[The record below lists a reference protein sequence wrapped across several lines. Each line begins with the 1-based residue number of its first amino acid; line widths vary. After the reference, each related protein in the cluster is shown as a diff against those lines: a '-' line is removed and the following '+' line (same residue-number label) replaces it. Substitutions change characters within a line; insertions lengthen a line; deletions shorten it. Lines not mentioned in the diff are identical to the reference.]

1 MPERITHE
9 ILAEIV
15 GIAADAVICMDDL
28 QRITFFNQGAEK
40 IFGWTPEEIIGQRIE
55 VLIPE
60 RYRAHHEEQVAGFG
74 RSHVKAR
81 HMGERREIAGLRKNG
96 EEFPAEAAISQV
108 RQAQG
113 VIYAVVLRD
122 ISVRKKF
129 ERRQEFLAAA
139 GERLAAS
146 YDSGEVLDHIVELAV
161 PTLADGCIL
170 ENCVDGGYRA
180 GAVAHSD
187 PLVEK
192 TLRRITTSAARQSP
206 ANHPLSEVLRTRAS
220 VLIQTGAAASIAQAS
235 RNPSYIDGIR
245 AMNPQAALFL
255 PLVARG
261 QLIGV
266 LSLFR
271 STREFDRDDRGFADD
286 LGRLAALALD
296 NSRLLDAVR
305 GSLRAQEEMVGV
317 VSHDLRNP
325 VAAIRMLS
333 GALLRGSD
341 NTAPASKESL
351 ALIAE
356 AADQMDALIGDLLD
370 VTRLEAGMLAIAP
383 EAVDA
388 SVLLN
393 EALRT
398 LQPLMD
404 QKRIELAIRI
414 GANLPKVVA
423 DIERIQQALSNLIG
437 NAIKFTPTGGKVV
450 IEALADSDKVTVSIA
465 DTGIGI
471 SEEDLPRVFDRYWQS
486 TRTNRQ
492 GAGLG
497 LAIAKGIIESHGGN
511 LWLESRIGKGT
522 VAQFSLPVANAG
534 RTKHPD

>member
-81 HMGERREIAGLRKNG
+81 RMGERREIAGLRKNG

-129 ERRQEFLAAA
+129 ERRQEFRAAA
-139 GERLAAS
+139 GESLAAS

-296 NSRLLDAVR
+296 NSRLLDSVR
-305 GSLRAQEEMVGV
+305 GSLRAREEMVGV

-341 NTAPASKESL
+341 NSAPASKESL

-370 VTRLEAGMLAIAP
+370 VTRLEAGMLVIAP

-388 SVLLN
+388 SALLN

-534 RTKHPD
+534 RTKRPD

>member
-1 MPERITHE
+1 MPDRITHE

-15 GIAADAVICMDDL
+15 GIAADAVICMDEKQL
-28 QRITFFNQGAEK
+28 VTFFNQGAEK

-81 HMGERREIAGLRKNG
+81 RMGERKGISGLRKNG

-108 RQAQG
+108 RQAEG

-139 GERLAAS
+139 GERLASS
-146 YDSGEVLDHIVELAV
+146 YDSGEVLEDIVELAV

-170 ENCVDGGYRA
+170 ESRVEDGFRA

-187 PLVEK
+187 SRVDQVLQ
-192 TLRRITTSAARQSP
+192 RITASAVRNP
-206 ANHPLSEVLRTRAS
+206 AAGHPLCEVLRTRAP
-220 VLIQTGAAASIAQAS
+220 VLLQTGAVANIVDASTSAT
-235 RNPSYIDGIR
+235 YIDGIR
-245 AMNPQAALFL
+245 AMDPQAALFL

-261 QLIGV
+261 QFIGV
-266 LSLFR
+266 LCLFR
-271 STREFDRDDRGFADD
+271 SNGGFDADDRGFADD
-286 LGRLAALALD
+286 LARLAALALD

-305 GSLRAQEEMVGV
+305 GSLRDREEMVGV

-333 GALLRGSD
+333 SALLKGSD
-341 NTAPASKESL
+341 NTAPASREGLS
-351 ALIAE
+351 LIAE
-356 AADQMDALIGDLLD
+356 AANQMDALIGDLLD
-370 VTRLEAGMLAIAP
+370 ATRLEAGMLAIAP
-383 EAVDA
+383 EAVEVSA
-388 SVLLN
+388 LLT

-398 LQPLMD
+398 LQPLVEE
-404 QKRIELAIRI
+404 KRLDLELQI

-423 DIERIQQALSNLIG
+423 DSERIQQALSNLVG
-437 NAIKFTPTGGKVV
+437 NAIKFTPTGGKIVV
-450 IEALADSDKVTVSIA
+450 EALAGFEDVTVSVA

-497 LAIAKGIIESHGGN
+497 LAIAKGIIESHGGS
-511 LWLESRIGKGT
+511 LWLESRVGKGT
-522 VAQFSLPVANAG
+522 IAQFSLPVAAI
-534 RTKHPD
+534 RKKRPD

>member
-1 MPERITHE
+1 MPDRITHE

-15 GIAADAVICMDDL
+15 GIAADAVICMDER
-28 QRITFFNQGAEK
+28 QRVTFFNQGAEK

-74 RSHVKAR
+74 RSQVKAR
-81 HMGERREIAGLRKNG
+81 RMGERRGIAGLRKSG

-108 RQAQG
+108 RQADG

-122 ISVRKKF
+122 ITVRKNF

-146 YDSGEVLDHIVELAV
+146 YDSGEVLAHIVDLAV

-170 ENCVDGGYRA
+170 ESQVDSGYRA
-180 GAVAHSD
+180 TAVAHSD
-187 PLVEK
+187 PSVDEVLK
-192 TLRRITTSAARQSP
+192 RITASPVRQPSRG
-206 ANHPLSEVLRTRAS
+206 HPLTEVLRTRAQ
-220 VLIQTGAAASIAQAS
+220 VLIQNVAAAQIVEAS
-235 RNPSYIDGIR
+235 RDPSYIAGIQS
-245 AMNPQAALFL
+245 MNPRAALFL
-255 PLVARG
+255 PLIARG
-261 QLIGV
+261 QFIGV

-271 STREFDRDDRGFADD
+271 SAREFDPDDRAFADD

-296 NSRLLDAVR
+296 NSRLLDTVR

-333 GALLRGSD
+333 GALLRADGAEP
-341 NTAPASKESL
+341 TSKESL
-351 ALIAE
+351 SLIAE
-356 AADQMDALIGDLLD
+356 AANQMDALIADLLD

-383 EAVDA
+383 EPVDA
-388 SVLLN
+388 SALLT

-398 LQPLMD
+398 LQPLAD
-404 QKRIELAIRI
+404 EKPLHLEVKIPS
-414 GANLPKVVA
+414 GLPKVIA
-423 DIERIQQALSNLIG
+423 DRERIQQALSNLVG
-437 NAIKFTPTGGKVV
+437 NAIKFTPAGGRVV
-450 IEALADSDKVTVSIA
+450 IEAIAESETVTVSVR

-471 SEEDLPRVFDRYWQS
+471 SEEELPRIFDRYWQS

-497 LAIAKGIIESHGGN
+497 LAITKGIVEGHGGRI
-511 LWLESRIGKGT
+511 WVESAAGAGT
-522 VAQFSLPVANAG
+522 TVRFVLPVATRSG
-534 RTKHPD
+534 WSVSPH

>member
-1 MPERITHE
+1 MPDRITHE

-15 GIAADAVICMDDL
+15 GIAADAVICMDER
-28 QRITFFNQGAEK
+28 QRVTFFNQGAEK

-81 HMGERREIAGLRKNG
+81 RMGERRGIAGLRKSG

-108 RQAQG
+108 RQPDG

-122 ISVRKKF
+122 ITVRKKF

-146 YDSGEVLDHIVELAV
+146 YDSGEVLAHIVDLAV

-170 ENCVDGGYRA
+170 ESRVEETYRA
-180 GAVAHSD
+180 SAVAHSEPSVD
-187 PLVEK
+187 EVLQ
-192 TLRRITTSAARQSP
+192 RITASAARQTP
-206 ANHPLSEVLRTRAS
+206 VGHPLTEVLRTRS
-220 VLIQTGAAASIAQAS
+220 QVLIQSGAAERIVEAS
-235 RNPSYIDGIR
+235 RNPLYIDGIK
-245 AMNPQAALFL
+245 AMNPRAALFL
-255 PLVARG
+255 PLTARG
-261 QLIGV
+261 QFIGV

-271 STREFDRDDRGFADD
+271 SNREFDPDDRGFADD
-286 LGRLAALALD
+286 LARLAALALD
-296 NSRLLDAVR
+296 NARLLDAVR

-333 GALLRGSD
+333 GALLKSADGTES
-341 NTAPASKESL
+341 ASKESL
-351 ALIAE
+351 SLIAE
-356 AADQMDALIGDLLD
+356 AANQMDALIGDLLD

-388 SVLLN
+388 SELLT

-398 LQPLMD
+398 LQPLVD
-404 QKRIELAIRI
+404 EKGLELGIKI
-414 GANLPKVVA
+414 PANLPKVVA
-423 DIERIQQALSNLIG
+423 DCERIQQVLSNLLG
-437 NAIKFTPTGGKVV
+437 NAIKFTPVGGKVIIDAV
-450 IEALADSDKVTVSIA
+450 ANSETLTVSVADS
-465 DTGIGI
+465 GIGI

-497 LAIAKGIIESHGGN
+497 LAIAKGIVEGHGGRI
-511 LWLESRIGKGT
+511 WVESAPGSGT
-522 VAQFSLPVANAG
+522 TVRFALPVAAAA
-534 RTKHPD
+534 RLRATS

>member
-40 IFGWTPEEIIGQRIE
+40 IFGWTPDEIIGQRIE

-81 HMGERREIAGLRKNG
+81 RMGERKGISGLRKNG

-122 ISVRKKF
+122 ISIRKKF

-139 GERLAAS
+139 GERLASS
-146 YDSGEVLDHIVELAV
+146 YDSGEVLEHIVELAV

-170 ENCVDGGYRA
+170 ENRIAEGFRA

-187 PLVEK
+187 PLVEEV
-192 TLRRITTSAARQSP
+192 LQRITASAARQPP
-206 ANHPLSEVLRTRAS
+206 AGHPLSEVLRTRSA
-220 VLIQTGAAASIAQAS
+220 VLIQAEAGITIVEAS
-235 RNPSYIDGIR
+235 RNPTYIDGVKS
-245 AMNPQAALFL
+245 MNPQAALFL

-261 QLIGV
+261 QFIGV

-271 STREFDRDDRGFADD
+271 TKREFDADDRGFADD

-333 GALLRGSD
+333 GALLKGSH
-341 NTAPASKESL
+341 NTASESKESL

-356 AADQMDALIGDLLD
+356 AADQMDALISDLLD
-370 VTRLEAGMLAIAP
+370 VSRLDAGMLGIAP

-388 SVLLN
+388 SVLLI

-398 LQPLMD
+398 LQPLVNE
-404 QKRIELAIRI
+404 KRIGLETRI
-414 GANLPKVVA
+414 GTDLPRVVA
-423 DIERIQQALSNLIG
+423 DSERIQQALSNLVG
-437 NAIKFTPTGGKVV
+437 NAIKFTPSGGRIV
-450 IEALADSDKVTVSIA
+450 IAARADADEVTVSIG
-465 DTGIGI
+465 DNGIGI
-471 SEEDLPRVFDRYWQS
+471 AESDLPRVFDRFWQS

-497 LAIAKGIIESHGGN
+497 LAIAKGIVQGHGGRI
-511 LWLESRIGKGT
+511 WLESEETKGT
-522 VAQFSLPVANAG
+522 TVYFTLPILGAGAG
-534 RTKHPD
+534 RPPE